1 MAAGFI
7 INKMPSFGGRVD
19 FFGVADDRLIYDER
33 KKRFVHTK
41 DLPGF
46 MTREYMN
53 GSFKTV
59 SSLVNRQMAADILF
73 EHSRVLISLDK
84 RKLTSRGDCAS
95 ASN

>member
-1 MAAGFI
+1 
-7 INKMPSFGGRVD
+7 MPTFAGRVD

-59 SSLVNRQMAADILF
+59 SSHFDCYIEPNTMYNY
-73 EHSRVLISLDK
+73 SRAPISSAK